1 MAPKKEQPIS
11 LKFIILSVAFIIGLL
26 VYLTSPNELKE
37 IQKTKTFEETLEY
50 RNHDYASHSASES
63 IRNRLE
69 SEDLESTRQYQKIQ
83 QQSQYQRTKQQKEI
97 NNTTTYVS
105 NKKQINY
112 QEDENFYKL
121 LDNLKTYTP
130 KSVSSAENIVRK
142 ILKYKGYPEYILT
155 IKINESEDLK
165 QKTQGSYIAALFNI
179 QTGEM
184 HINKVP
190 LYQLQTE
197 EVVAIIAHELD
208 HFDKI
213 AQVCKSMGTNAFIKM
228 LNDNNMQNVNYT
240 FWNNAQAK
248 ANISNFDSQFYK
260 DALVRYINQGTI
272 DLVSSYS
279 DLYRLSEHMRNP
291 LEISAYEVSDF
302 IFDYYNIE
310 TIEGPIKKL
319 VKRFNSLD
327 WTIYNLISKNEI
339 LKDERIALFD
349 YFFMQAIA
357 NSNSKYQAA
366 YNDCIQNRNG
376 NMSNFWLAFEQDHQS
391 FYNKNS
397 QMDSRTYNNI
407 MYLLDKTEQ
416 LAQRGLSTDEIC
428 NALKFKVNTLYAN
441 LVFPNAVKYMTTAA
455 NDYIAFIN
463 KNKISK
469 PEDELQMILLLIC
482 IENKLFKNNQ
492 EEMKNLYYIEIPETL
507 REYYPEPTK
516 SKKFHFIYKNSAFI
530 NILNER
536 RRNNPSLTEQTLLGD
551 LLYET
556 RPFENVKY

>member
-1 MAPKKEQPIS
+1 MARKKDQPIS
-11 LKFIILSVAFIIGLL
+11 LKFIIISVAFIIGVL
-26 VYLTSPNELKE
+26 VYLTTPNEMKE
-37 IQKTKTFEETLEY
+37 IRKSKTFEESLEY
-50 RNHDYASHSASES
+50 RNNDYESHSVSES

-69 SEDLESTRQYQKIQ
+69 REEAETARNFQQKQQYQN
-83 QQSQYQRTKQQKEI
+83 QRRHVQNETNKRITYIAQKTK
-97 NNTTTYVS
+97 VD
-105 NKKQINY
+105 Y
-112 QEDENFYKL
+112 QEDENFYNL
-121 LDNLKTYTP
+121 LDNLKTYP
-130 KSVSSAENIVRK
+130 QKSVSSAENIVRK

-155 IKINESEDLK
+155 VKINEEDNLK

-190 LYQLQTE
+190 LYQLKTE

-213 AQVCKSMGTNAFIKM
+213 AQICKSMGTDAFIKM
-228 LNDNNMQNVNYT
+228 LNDNNMKDVNYT

-248 ANISNFDSQFYK
+248 ANIDGFDSQFYK
-260 DALVRYINQGTI
+260 DALIRYINQGTI

-302 IFDYYNIE
+302 IFDYYNIQ

-339 LKDERIALFD
+339 LKDERIAIFD

-357 NSNSKYQAA
+357 ESDSKYKTA
-366 YNDCIQNRNG
+366 YNDCVQNRNG
-376 NMSNFWLAFEQDHQS
+376 NMTNFWLAFEKDHQS
-391 FYNKNS
+391 FYNKNA
-397 QMDSRTYNNI
+397 QMDNQTYNNI

-416 LAQRGLSTDEIC
+416 LAQSGLNTNGIC
-428 NALKFKVNTLYAN
+428 DALKFKVNTLYAN
-441 LVFPNAVKYMTTAA
+441 LVFPNAVKYMTQAA
-455 NDYIAFIN
+455 NDYVAYIN

-469 PEDELQMILLLIC
+469 PEDELEMILLLIC
-482 IENKLFKNNQ
+482 IENKLFKNTG
-492 EEMKNLYYIEIPETL
+492 EEMKNLYYIQVPETL
-507 REYYPEPTK
+507 KEYYPEKNK
-516 SKKFHFIYKNSAFI
+516 SQKFHFIYHNSAFI

-536 RRNNPSLTEQTLLGD
+536 KESNPSLTEQTLLSD
-551 LLYET
+551 LLNEI